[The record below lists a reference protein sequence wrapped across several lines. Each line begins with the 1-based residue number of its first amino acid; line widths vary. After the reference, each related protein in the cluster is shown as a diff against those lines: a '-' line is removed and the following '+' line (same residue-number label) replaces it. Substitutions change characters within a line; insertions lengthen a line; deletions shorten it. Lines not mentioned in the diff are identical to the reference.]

1 MIPPISP
8 AESLLVTIGL
18 RTLITK
24 KVERV
29 TKGKLDRVRTLP
41 LEVKRL
47 GRDMVNDH
55 LTETFYSSLN
65 YRAMLKDLSEGVD
78 MQQIQ
83 DMLTSFPAQYRAAAT
98 ALLLISNQVI
108 QQLQTELP
116 TSSYQTVSGMKNLIP
131 DDARTWKFVSI
142 LEVLD
147 NPLLVFPLMATGA
160 LLRSQAHAVRTLYPT
175 LSAHIDAW
183 ILDAT
188 IKAKAKLK
196 SFELSPRAEVGVK
209 AWMGQGPVSPGV
221 LASSQQAVQS
231 AKDKKVAAQSQAQ
244 AKRKSNLPQMS
255 ETAAQGTDLKAP

>member
-24 KVERV
+24 EVEKV
-29 TKGKLDRVRTLP
+29 TKGKLDRIRTLP
-41 LEVKRL
+41 LEIQRL
-47 GRDMVNDH
+47 ARDMVNDR
-55 LTETFYSSLN
+55 LTETFYSDLN
-65 YRAMLKDLSEGVD
+65 YRAMVKDLAKGVD
-78 MQQIQ
+78 MQQVQ
-83 DMLTSFPAQYRAAAT
+83 DMLTAFPPEYRAAAT
-98 ALLLISNQVI
+98 ALLLISGQVI
-108 QQLQTELP
+108 QQLQAQIP
-116 TSSYQTVSGMKNLIP
+116 TSSYQTVAGLTNLLP
-131 DDARTWKFVSI
+131 DDLKLWKFVSI

-188 IKAKAKLK
+188 IKAKSKLK

-209 AWMGQGPVSPGV
+209 AWMGQGPVSPSM
-221 LASSQQAVQS
+221 LATSQTAVKD
-231 AKDKKVAAQSQAQ
+231 AKEKKAARIQQH
-244 AKRKSNLPQMS
+244 KSKLAGMS
-255 ETAAQGTDLKAP
+255 ETQSQRSDMKAP